1 MDRRC
6 LLINLNVILFKDEV
20 SRIGLNFEIPILI
33 KASLSVFV
41 NLARAHRD
49 LGSFFE
55 GVKL

>member
-20 SRIGLNFEIPILI
+20 SRIGLHLKIPILI
-33 KASLSVFV
+33 KALLSKFV
-41 NLARAHRD
+41 NWARAHSD